1 MRARRLRRR
10 AAADG
15 ALLQGG
21 AVQPVLLRKSI
32 DTARKTCEPQPARSV
47 RCGAKYVIKNGSAEY
62 AFNARDDADF
72 ICTKPADLKFTQNF
86 AAKMKFLAKI
96 SAIYYKITRG
106 KDIHG
111 FKISKQ
117 IL

>member
-1 MRARRLRRR
+1 MRVSRTNAVNIAHKNAR
-10 AAADG
+10 AAA
-15 ALLQGG
+15 
-21 AVQPVLLRKSI
+21 R
-32 DTARKTCEPQPARSV
+32 
-47 RCGAKYVIKNGSAEY
+47 N
-62 AFNARDDADF
+62 F
-72 ICTKPADLKFTQNF
+72 IRINSPIQNLAQNF

-96 SAIYYKITRG
+96 SAIYYKITRR